1 MRKASR
7 IDRRAFTLIELLV
20 VIAIIAVLIA
30 LLLPAVQA
38 AREAGRRA
46 QCLNNLKQ
54 LALAAQNYESANG
67 SLPMGRNTQRYI
79 ATGGGFETY
88 ADGWGQ
94 FTALL
99 QFTEEMPLYNAINI
113 SLGPYQLRNSTFPA
127 VGISFLWCPSDTGI
141 NGLKTI
147 RQAGLFDGTPIT
159 TAFTSYRAV
168 MGTFMYFPNNT
179 AILAAELGMFPDIG
193 GPTWFNGSPGQSP
206 VKLAA
211 VTDGLSNTIMFGEAA
226 HAKLSQFFPVACNNS
241 GGCTWTTQ
249 GWWADSDFG
258 DGSMSTFYPMN
269 LKGADSTVLPGPCD
283 PSGSIVGTSASSFH
297 SGGCNFAFGDG
308 SVHFI
313 QNSVSCW
320 NSLLIQRDA
329 NCIPVIPAGMQ
340 GGIYQAL
347 STRNSDEMVQG
358 QY

>member
-1 MRKASR
+1 MRKASC

-38 AREAGRRA
+38 AREAARRG

-54 LALAAQNYESANG
+54 LALAAQNYESSFG
-67 SLPMGRNTQRYI
+67 SLPMGRNLQQYV
-79 ATGGGFETY
+79 AAGGGFQQY

-99 QFTEEMPLYNAINI
+99 QYTEQLPLYNSINL

-127 VGISFLWCPSDTGI
+127 IGISFLWCPSDVGI
-141 NGLKTI
+141 NGLKSQRPT
-147 RQAGLFDGTPIT
+147 GLFDGTPIT
-159 TAFTSYRAV
+159 TAFTSYRGII
-168 MGTFMYFPNNT
+168 GTFMNFPNN
-179 AILAAELGMFPDIG
+179 AGVLGAESGLFPDIG
-193 GPTWFNGSPGQSP
+193 GATWFNGSPSQAP

-211 VTDGLSNTIMFGEAA
+211 VTDGLSNTMMFGEAA
-226 HAKLSQFFPVACNNS
+226 HGKLSQTFPMACNGT
-241 GGCTWTTQ
+241 GGCAWATQ

-258 DGSMSTFYPMN
+258 DGVMSTFYPMN
-269 LKGADSTVLPGPCD
+269 LQGADFTVLPGVCD

-297 SGGCNFAFGDG
+297 PGGRNFAFGDG

-313 QNSVSCW
+313 KNSISCW

-329 NCIPVIPAGMQ
+329 NCVPVVVAPQQA
-340 GGIYQAL
+340 GIYQAL
-347 STRNSDEMVQG
+347 STRNGEEMVAG